1 MVVEHYHRAAMGQGA
16 TMTDRRSI
24 EKEIKAQR
32 SVIRTLKKEIFG
44 IDKTSKSSYIR
55 EFHSELSGYRR
66 ICSKDEILERAAVSD
81 IVYFGDYHPLDASQ
95 KLALD
100 LLGELKARGTK
111 VVLALEMLYEYQQE
125 TLDRWMKGVLS
136 EEEFLGAID
145 YRSEWGFSWESYR
158 RFFEAARKPFVP
170 VFGID
175 YEPRD
180 QLRFIRRRDRMIAR
194 KITSLRSFFPGHTI
208 LVVIGESH
216 IASGHLPAD
225 VRKLTGGRLA
235 ETTIVQNADEIY
247 WKLLRKGK
255 QAAEAVQVGAGRY
268 CVFTSSPMIKYQSY
282 RRVIDLWTEGADCD
296 IHTPSMGEMFDNILN
311 FIVGGRGCL
320 EVTVGEDWCEPVES
334 VIPEIHYGTT
344 YKSIAARLRAL
355 GVSQKGVLAA
365 AENLRRSG
373 MSYIPAVNSLQ
384 IQRFDLV
391 CAAREAARFILYA
404 MRDEIGPERRI
415 RRTKEDRF
423 YAFVFEEALCTF
435 GARLVNPVIKCGGPG
450 ELFDAMGEKGTV
462 NGHLPGMTLA
472 ETKEAAALLRYHV
485 SREKAGANM
494 STEKMRRIHRLG
506 IRKRLWI
513 IKALGWTLGDA
524 LYNGF
529 HDGKVSL
536 EELQGLFRE
545 RFEDEGGAVP
555 LYLEWVGRMRP
566 YRG

>member
-1 MVVEHYHRAAMGQGA
+1 MGQGA

-55 EFHSELSGYRR
+55 EFHSELSGYRK
-66 ICSKDEILERAAVSD
+66 ICSKDEILERAAASD

-95 KLALD
+95 KLALN
-100 LLGELKARGTK
+100 LLGELKARGAK

-125 TLDRWMKGVLS
+125 TLDRWMKGAVN
-136 EEEFLGAID
+136 EKEFLEAIE
-145 YRSEWGFSWESYR
+145 YSSEWGFSWESYR
-158 RFFEAARKPFVP
+158 RFFEDAKDPFVP

-194 KITSLRSFFPGHTI
+194 KIASIRNFFPGHTI

-216 IASGHLPAD
+216 VASSHLPED
-225 VRKLTGGRLA
+225 VRKIIGGRLK

-247 WKLLRKGK
+247 WKLLRKG
-255 QAAEAVQVGAGRY
+255 QQDAEAVQVGAGRY
-268 CVFTSSPMIKYQSY
+268 CVFTASPMIKYQSY
-282 RRVIDLWTEGADCD
+282 RRVIDIWTEGPGCD

-320 EVTVGEDWCEPVES
+320 EVTVGEDWVEPVES
-334 VIPEIHYGTT
+334 VVPEIHCGTT
-344 YKSIAARLRAL
+344 YKSISSHLRLL
-355 GVSQKGVLAA
+355 GMTQKGVLAA

-373 MSYIPAVNSLQ
+373 MSYIPAVNMMV

-404 MRDEIGPERRI
+404 MRDEVGPERRI
-415 RRTKEDRF
+415 RRTMEDRF
-423 YAFVFEEALCTF
+423 YAFIFEEALCTL
-435 GARLVNPVIKCGGPG
+435 GARLVNPVISCGGPG
-450 ELFDAMGEKGTV
+450 ELFEIMKESGSAGGS
-462 NGHLPGMTLA
+462 LPGMTQG
-472 ETKEAAALLRYHV
+472 ETREAAALLKYHAA
-485 SREKAGANM
+485 REKRG
-494 STEKMRRIHRLG
+494 EKMSSVKMGLIYRLG

-524 LYNGF
+524 LYSGF

-536 EELQGLFRE
+536 EELQALFRE
-545 RFEDEGGAVP
+545 RFEKKGGAAP
-555 LYLEWVGRMRP
+555 LYIKWVRRLRP

>member
-1 MVVEHYHRAAMGQGA
+1 MKAKQP
-16 TMTDRRSI
+16 I
-24 EKEIKAQR
+24 EKEIEAQR
-32 SVIRTLKKEIFG
+32 AVIRTLKKDIFG

-55 EFHSELSGYRR
+55 EFHSELSGYRK
-66 ICSKDEILERAAVSD
+66 ICSKDEVLERAAASD

-95 KLALD
+95 ELALD
-100 LLGELKARGTK
+100 LLAELEARGTK

-125 TLDRWMKGVLS
+125 TLDRWMKGALD
-136 EEEFLGAID
+136 EEEFLEAID
-145 YRSEWGFSWESYR
+145 YRSEWGFSWESYS
-158 RFFEAARKPFVP
+158 RFFGVAKDPFVP

-194 KITSLRSFFPGHTI
+194 KIASIRSFFPGYTI

-216 IASGHLPAD
+216 LASGHLPAD
-225 VRKLTGGRLA
+225 VRKLTGNGMK

-255 QAAEAVQVGAGRY
+255 QDVEAVQVGAGRY
-268 CVFTSSPMIKYQSY
+268 CVFTASPMIKYQSY
-282 RRVIDLWTEGADCD
+282 RRVIDLWTEGAECD

-311 FIVGGRGCL
+311 FIAGGRGCI

-334 VIPEIHYGTT
+334 VVPEIHCSST

-355 GVSQKGVLAA
+355 GMSQKGVLAA

-373 MSYIPAVNSLQ
+373 MVYIPAVNSLQ
-384 IQRFDLV
+384 IQRFDII

-404 MRDEIGPERRI
+404 MRDEIGPERKI
-415 RRTKEDRF
+415 GRTMSDRF

-435 GARLVNPVIKCGGPG
+435 GARLVNPVIPCGGPG
-450 ELFDAMGEKGTV
+450 ELFEAIGDKGSV
-462 NGHLPGMTLA
+462 SEALPGMTLA
-472 ETKEAAALLRYHV
+472 ETRETAALLRYHV
-485 SREKAGANM
+485 AREKSGYSM
-494 STEKMRRIHRLG
+494 STEKMKRIHRLG

-529 HDGKVSL
+529 HEGKVTI

-545 RFEDEGGAVP
+545 RFEEEGGAV
-555 LYLEWVGRMRP
+555 LQYLEWAGRLGP

>member
-1 MVVEHYHRAAMGQGA
+1 MGGEA
-16 TMTDRRSI
+16 TMTDRRAI
-24 EKEIKAQR
+24 EKEINAQR
-32 SVIRTLKKEIFG
+32 AVIRTLKKEIFG
-44 IDKTSKSSYIR
+44 LDKTSKSSYIR
-55 EFHSELSGYRR
+55 EFHSELTGYRK
-66 ICSKDEILERAAVSD
+66 ICTKDEVLERAAASD

-100 LLGELKARGTK
+100 LLAELKARGTN
-111 VVLALEMLYEYQQE
+111 VILALEMLYEYQQE
-125 TLDRWMKGVLS
+125 TLDRWMKGAID
-136 EEEFLGAID
+136 EGEFLDAID

-158 RFFEAARKPFVP
+158 RLFDAAKKPFVP

-194 KITSLRSFFPGHTI
+194 KIASIRNFFPGHTI

-216 IASGHLPAD
+216 IASGHLPED
-225 VRKLTGGRLA
+225 VKKLTGGRLK
-235 ETTIVQNADEIY
+235 ETTIVQNADEVY
-247 WKLLRKGK
+247 WKLLRKGR
-255 QAAEAVQVGAGRY
+255 QDAEAVQVGAGRY
-268 CVFTSSPMIKYQSY
+268 CVFTASPMIKYQSY
-282 RRVIDLWTEGADCD
+282 RRVIDLWTEGAECD

-320 EVTVGEDWCEPVES
+320 DVTVGEDWCEPVES
-334 VIPEIHYGTT
+334 VVPEIHYGTT
-344 YKSIAARLRAL
+344 YKSISSRLRAL
-355 GVSQKGVLAA
+355 GMSQKGVLAA

-415 RRTKEDRF
+415 RRTMEDRF
-423 YAFVFEEALCTF
+423 YAFVFEEALCTL
-435 GARLVNPVIKCGGPG
+435 GARLVNPVISCGGPG
-450 ELFDAMGEKGTV
+450 ELFEAIGDNGSVGEP
-462 NGHLPGMTLA
+462 LPGMTLA
-472 ETKEAAALLRYHV
+472 ETRDTAALLRYHV
-485 SREKAGANM
+485 TREQSGGKM
-494 STEKMRRIHRLG
+494 STEKMKRIHRLG

-536 EELQGLFRE
+536 EELQVLFRE
-545 RFEDEGGAVP
+545 RFEEEGGAVP
-555 LYLEWVGRMRP
+555 LYLEWVLRLHP

>member
-1 MVVEHYHRAAMGQGA
+1 
-16 TMTDRRSI
+16 MTDRRSI

-32 SVIRTLKKEIFG
+32 SVTRKLKKDIFG

-55 EFHSELSGYRR
+55 EFQSELSSYRK
-66 ICSKDEILERAAVSD
+66 ICSREEVLDRAAHSD

-95 KLALD
+95 TLALE

-125 TLDRWMKGVLS
+125 TLDRWMKGTLD
-136 EEEFLGAID
+136 EEEFLEAIE
-145 YRSEWGFSWESYR
+145 YRSEWGFSWASYR
-158 RFFEAARKPFVP
+158 RFFDAAMEPFVP

-194 KITSLRSFFPGHTI
+194 KIASIRNFFPGHTI

-225 VRKLTGGRLA
+225 VRKLTGGGLK

-247 WKLLRKGK
+247 WKLLRKG
-255 QAAEAVQVGAGRY
+255 QQDAEAVQVGAGRY
-268 CVFTSSPMIKYQSY
+268 CVFTASPMIKYQSY
-282 RRVIDLWTEGADCD
+282 RRVIDLWTEGAECD
-296 IHTPSMGEMFDNILN
+296 IHTPTMGEMFENILN
-311 FIVGGRGCL
+311 FIAGGRGCL

-334 VIPEIHYGTT
+334 VVPEIHCGST

-355 GVSQKGVLAA
+355 GMSQKGVLAA

-373 MSYIPAVNSLQ
+373 MSYIPIVNDLE
-384 IQRFDLV
+384 IQRFDHV

-404 MRDEIGPERRI
+404 MRDEVGPRRKI
-415 RRTKEDRF
+415 RRTMEDRF

-450 ELFDAMGEKGTV
+450 ELFDAMGA
-462 NGHLPGMTLA
+462 NGSIPEPLPGMSLA
-472 ETKEAAALLRYHV
+472 ETKETAALLRYHI
-485 SREKAGANM
+485 SRENSGGSM
-494 STEKMRRIHRLG
+494 STEKMKRIHRLE

-513 IKALGWTLGDA
+513 INALGWTLGDA
-524 LYNGF
+524 LYTGF
-529 HDGKVSL
+529 HDGRVSL

-545 RFEDEGGAVP
+545 RFEDEGTAVP
-555 LYLEWVGRMRP
+555 LYLEWAGRLSP

>member
-1 MVVEHYHRAAMGQGA
+1 
-16 TMTDRRSI
+16 MTDRLSI
-24 EKEIKAQR
+24 ENEIKAQR
-32 SVIRTLKKEIFG
+32 SVTRTLKKEIFG
-44 IDKTSKSSYIR
+44 LDKTSKSSYIR
-55 EFHSELSGYRR
+55 EFHSELSGYRK
-66 ICSKDEILERAAVSD
+66 ICPKEEVLERAARSD

-100 LLGELKARGTK
+100 LLSELEARGAK

-125 TLDRWMKGVLS
+125 TLDRWMKGTL
-136 EEEFLGAID
+136 EEDEFLEAID
-145 YRSEWGFSWESYR
+145 YNSEWGFSWESYR
-158 RFFEAARKPFVP
+158 RFFSAAREPFVP

-194 KITSLRSFFPGHTI
+194 KIASIRNFFPGHTI

-225 VRKLTGGRLA
+225 VRKLISGRLV

-247 WKLLRKGK
+247 WKLLRKG
-255 QAAEAVQVGAGRY
+255 QQDAEAVQVGAGRY
-268 CVFTSSPMIKYQSY
+268 CIFTASPMIKYQSY

-296 IHTPSMGEMFDNILN
+296 IHTSSMGEMFDNILN

-320 EVTVGEDWCEPVES
+320 EVTAGEDWCEPVES
-334 VIPEIHYGTT
+334 VVPEIHHGST
-344 YKSIAARLRAL
+344 YKSISAHLRAL
-355 GVSQKGVLAA
+355 GMSQKGVLAA

-373 MSYIPAVNSLQ
+373 MSYIPAINAMMIL
-384 IQRFDLV
+384 RFDII

-404 MRDEIGPERRI
+404 MRDEIGPHRRI
-415 RRTKEDRF
+415 RRTMEDRF
-423 YAFVFEEALCTF
+423 YAFILEEALCTF
-435 GARLVNPVIKCGGPG
+435 GARLVNPVIPCGGPG
-450 ELFDAMGEKGTV
+450 ELFDAMGE
-462 NGHLPGMTLA
+462 NGAVTGLLPGMTPV
-472 ETKEAAALLRYHV
+472 ETRETATMLRYHV
-485 SREKAGANM
+485 AREKAGTSM
-494 STEKMRRIHRLG
+494 STEKMKCIHRLG

-513 IKALGWTLGDA
+513 IKALGWTLGDS
-524 LYNGF
+524 LYTGF

-545 RFEDEGGAVP
+545 RFEEEGAAVH
-555 LYLEWVGRMRP
+555 LYLEWVGRLGP

>member
-1 MVVEHYHRAAMGQGA
+1 
-16 TMTDRRSI
+16 MTDGRSI

-32 SVIRTLKKEIFG
+32 SVIRGLKKEIFG

-55 EFHSELSGYRR
+55 EFHSELTGGGK
-66 ICSKDEILERAAVSD
+66 ICPKSEVLDRAADSD

-95 KLALD
+95 ELALE
-100 LLGELKARGTK
+100 LLAELKTRGTK

-125 TLDRWMKGVLS
+125 ILDRWMKGALD
-136 EEEFLGAID
+136 EKEFLEAIN

-158 RFFEAARKPFVP
+158 RFFEAAKDPFVP

-180 QLRFIRRRDRMIAR
+180 QLRFIRRRDRMIAQ
-194 KITSLRSFFPGHTI
+194 KIASLRNFFPGHTI

-216 IASGHLPAD
+216 TASRHLPED
-225 VRKLTGGRLA
+225 VRILTGGSLK
-235 ETTIVQNADEIY
+235 ETTIVQNADEVY
-247 WKLLRKGK
+247 WKLLREGK
-255 QAAEAVQVGAGRY
+255 QDAEALQVGSGRY
-268 CVFTSSPMIKYQSY
+268 CVFTASPMIKYQSY
-282 RRVIDLWTEGADCD
+282 RRVIDLWTEGPECD
-296 IHTPSMGEMFDNILN
+296 IHTPSMGEMFENILN
-311 FIVGGRGCL
+311 FIAGGKGCL

-334 VIPEIHYGTT
+334 VVPEINCGST
-344 YKSIAARLRAL
+344 YMSIAARLRSL
-355 GVSQKGVLAA
+355 GMSQKGVLAA

-373 MSYIPAVNSLQ
+373 MCYIPAVNSLQ
-384 IQRFDLV
+384 IQRFDIV

-415 RRTKEDRF
+415 RRTMDDRF
-423 YAFVFEEALCTF
+423 YAFIFEEALCTF

-450 ELFDAMGEKGTV
+450 ELFETMGK
-462 NGHLPGMTLA
+462 NGSVKTSLPGMTLA
-472 ETKEAAALLRYHV
+472 ETKGIAALLRYHV
-485 SREKAGANM
+485 ARERSGGSMTTA
-494 STEKMRRIHRLG
+494 KMKRIHRLG

-529 HDGKVSL
+529 HDGSVSI

-545 RFEDEGGAVP
+545 RFEEDGRAVP
-555 LYLEWVGRMRP
+555 LYLEWTGRLSP

>member
-1 MVVEHYHRAAMGQGA
+1 
-16 TMTDRRSI
+16 MTAKQAI

-32 SVIRTLKKEIFG
+32 AVIRTLKKEIFG
-44 IDKTSKSSYIR
+44 LDKTSKSSYIR
-55 EFHSELSGYRR
+55 EFHSELSGYRK
-66 ICSKDEILERAAVSD
+66 ICSKEEVLERAAASD

-100 LLGELKARGTK
+100 LLAELKARGVK

-125 TLDRWMKGVLS
+125 TLDRWMKGAMS
-136 EEEFLGAID
+136 EEEFLEAID

-158 RFFEAARKPFVP
+158 RFFEAAKDPFVP
-170 VFGID
+170 IFGID

-194 KITSLRSFFPGHTI
+194 KIDSIRNFFPGYTI
-208 LVVIGESH
+208 LVVTGESH
-216 IASGHLPAD
+216 IASNHLPED
-225 VRKLTGGRLA
+225 VRKLTGGRLK

-247 WKLLRKGK
+247 WKLLRKGR
-255 QAAEAVQVGAGRY
+255 QGAEAVQVGAGRY

-282 RRVIDLWTEGADCD
+282 RRVIDLWTEGAECD

-334 VIPEIHYGTT
+334 VVPEIHWGST

-355 GVSQKGVLAA
+355 GMSQKGVLAA

-384 IQRFDLV
+384 ILRFDII

-404 MRDEIGPERRI
+404 MRDEVGLERKI
-415 RRTKEDRF
+415 RRTMEDRF

-450 ELFDAMGEKGTV
+450 ELFDTMGENSSVGGPV
-462 NGHLPGMTLA
+462 PGMTLA
-472 ETKEAAALLRYHV
+472 ETREVAALLRYHIA
-485 SREKAGANM
+485 REKTGINM
-494 STEKMRRIHRLG
+494 TTEKMMRIHRLG

-524 LYNGF
+524 LYSGF
-529 HDGKVSL
+529 HDGNVSL
-536 EELQGLFRE
+536 EELQALFRE
-545 RFEDEGGAVP
+545 RFDGEGGAVT
-555 LYLEWVGRMRP
+555 LYLEWVRRMRP

>member
-1 MVVEHYHRAAMGQGA
+1 
-16 TMTDRRSI
+16 MTDRRSI
-24 EKEIKAQR
+24 EKEIVAQR
-32 SVIRTLKKEIFG
+32 SVIRALKKEIFG

-55 EFHSELSGYRR
+55 EYHSELSGYRK
-66 ICSKDEILERAAVSD
+66 ICSRNDVLERAAASD

-95 KLALD
+95 QLALD
-100 LLGELKARGTK
+100 LLAELEARGTK

-125 TLDRWMKGVLS
+125 TLDRWMKGKLD
-136 EEEFLGAID
+136 EEAFLDAID

-158 RFFEAARKPFVP
+158 RFFDAVREPFAP

-180 QLRFIRRRDRMIAR
+180 QLRFIRRRDGMIAR
-194 KITSLRSFFPGHTI
+194 KIASIRSFFPGHTI
-208 LVVIGESH
+208 FVVIGESH
-216 IASGHLPAD
+216 IASSHLPED
-225 VRKLTGGRLA
+225 VRKLTRGRLK
-235 ETTIVQNADEIY
+235 ETTIVQNADEVY

-255 QAAEAVQVGAGRY
+255 QDAEAVEVGPGRF
-268 CVFTSSPMIKYQSY
+268 CVFTASPMIKYQSY
-282 RRVIDLWTEGADCD
+282 RRVIDLWTEGAECD
-296 IHTPSMGEMFDNILN
+296 IHTPSMGEMFENILN

-320 EVTVGEDWCEPVES
+320 AVTVGEDWCEPVES
-334 VIPEIHYGTT
+334 LVPEISCGST

-355 GVSQKGVLAA
+355 GMSQKGVLAA

-373 MSYIPAVNSLQ
+373 MCYIPAVNSLQ
-384 IQRFDLV
+384 ILRFDII

-404 MRDEIGPERRI
+404 MRDEVGPERRI
-415 RRTKEDRF
+415 RRTMEDRF
-423 YAFVFEEALCTF
+423 YSFVFEEALCTF

-450 ELFDAMGEKGTV
+450 ELFEAMRE
-462 NGHLPGMTLA
+462 NGSVTGPLPGMTLA
-472 ETKEAAALLRYHV
+472 ETKETAALLRYHV
-485 SREKAGANM
+485 TRERSGGNM
-494 STEKMRRIHRLG
+494 STEKMKRIHRLG

-529 HDGKVSL
+529 HDGSVSI

-545 RFEDEGGAVP
+545 RFEEDGCAVP
-555 LYLEWVGRMRP
+555 LYLEWVGRLGP